1 MTSPTD
7 TVPALGRLPGRAGA
21 LLAELGDRAELHDL
35 YDEAGSA
42 VYHDITASDT
52 HEVRELVALVR
63 QSTGPVL
70 ELAAGS
76 GRLTLPL
83 LATGRHVTALELSPG
98 MLAALDER
106 LASAP
111 VRLRERCTPV
121 RGDMSRFDL
130 GQRFG
135 AIVLGTTSVSLLD
148 APGRA
153 GLFAAVREHL
163 APGGR
168 FLISTVD
175 DALPGNGVE
184 GEDGEGPGSDENVYE
199 LAGASGRVYRMHE
212 YWPSGATTRKVT
224 VFPGDTDGA
233 QDGPV
238 PVFTSSIA
246 IVPADLLIDETT
258 VAGLSL
264 VARHPLPTGG
274 ARHRDVL
281 LEMEVTA

>member
-1 MTSPTD
+1 MTSSTD
-7 TVPALGRLPGRAGA
+7 LATGIGRLPGQAGTS
-21 LLAELGDRAELHDL
+21 LAELGERAELHDL
-35 YDEAGSA
+35 YDEYGSL

-52 HEVRELVALVR
+52 HEVRELVRLVR
-63 QSTGPVL
+63 SSSGPVL
-70 ELAAGS
+70 ELASGA
-76 GRLTLPL
+76 GRLTMPL
-83 LATGRHVTALELSPG
+83 LTLGRAVTALELAPG
-98 MLAALDER
+98 MLGALDER

-111 VRLRERCTPV
+111 ARLRERCTVV
-121 RGDMSRFDL
+121 RADMSRFAL

-175 DALPGNGVE
+175 DALTDSGA
-184 GEDGEGPGSDENVYE
+184 DPGSDEQVYA
-199 LAGASGRVYRMHE
+199 LSGVSGRAYRMHE
-212 YWPSGATTRKVT
+212 YWPRGAPART
-224 VFPGDTDGA
+224 VSIFPADLDRVP
-233 QDGPV
+233 DGPV
-238 PVFTSSIA
+238 RIFTSSVA
-246 IVPADLLIDETT
+246 VVLADLLIDEMAA
-258 VAGLSL
+258 AGLSL

-281 LEMEVTA
+281 LEMEAAV